1 MKLRTFLIAM
11 LPLVLSGCV
20 KHSKEYNFQMDYPV
34 DAARLSLGGDVNVQ
48 INCATRKMDVISD
61 TSDGLFSRHIYR
73 RLSNICY
80 KKTDSMN
87 VIYHFIADK
96 GVKQNMI
103 ATQYPRVPPKSDPNE
118 LSKRDSDP
126 LIL

>member
-1 MKLRTFLIAM
+1 MKPRTFLIAI
-11 LPLVLSGCV
+11 LPLVLCGCL
-20 KHSKEYNFQMDYPV
+20 KHSNEYNFQMDYPL

-48 INCATRKMDVISD
+48 INFATRKINVISD
-61 TSDGLFSRHIYR
+61 TSNGIFSRHIYK

-80 KKTDSMN
+80 KKTDSMS
-87 VIYHFIADK
+87 VIYHFNANK

-103 ATQYPRVPPKSDPNE
+103 ATQYPRVSPKSDPNE